1 MRAERHFQ
9 EAQLRFCGAKGSFEG
24 PLEAFYF
31 HCQRVVEGQTTGDS
45 SDTSRVGESE
55 ATLIPTH
62 FLAAIGFLGDIL
74 YSIYERRS

>member
-62 FLAAIGFLGDIL
+62 FPSS
-74 YSIYERRS
+74 YRVSRRYFIFNL